1 MSNRSATLVTG
12 GVRRCWWCG
21 TDPLYMRY
29 HDREWGVPVRR
40 DRDLFAKLVLDGF
53 QAGLSWITVLR
64 KREAFDEAFC
74 NWNPERIARFTARDE
89 ARLLRNE
96 RIIRSRAKVR
106 GAIDNARAYLSVM
119 ERGPSGAFRD
129 LLWGHVGHEPIVH
142 RFRVRSQ
149 VPPRARASMAMART
163 LRSSGFSFCGP
174 TICYAFMQAVGM
186 VNDHMV
192 DCHRHRVLA

>member
-1 MSNRSATLVTG
+1 MKTRSATLVTDG
-12 GVRRCWWCG
+12 IRRCWWCG

-64 KREAFDEAFC
+64 KRAAFDEAFDG
-74 NWNPERIARFTARDE
+74 WNPERIARFTARDE

-106 GAIDNARAYLSVM
+106 AAIHNARAYLTVM
-119 ERGPSGAFRD
+119 EQGGSGAFRD
-129 LLWGHVGHEPIVH
+129 LLWEHVGHEPIVH
-142 RFRVRSQ
+142 RFRRRSQ
-149 VPPRARASMAMART
+149 VPPQARPSIAMSRT
-163 LRSSGFSFCGP
+163 LRSAGFSFCGP

-192 DCHRHRVLA
+192 DCHRHKELA